1 MIILSCILLINFV
14 LSMLYV
20 LIKMIHRKKGVEIA
34 IFFIFLP
41 GFGFVIYYLPILL
54 QLFKKSSG
62 VDKEAL
68 LTHIFDIERQSEH
81 PDIREELNV
90 VPIEDAMAIS
100 GNTEKRA
107 LLLKQLKKNLK
118 ENYKIL
124 LAAEEDED
132 SESVHYVAAAKMEI
146 YRLLQIQ
153 WLECRRDYEQEPDN
167 PEKYHTA
174 CAVLAEILDSDV
186 FSTKEQNVYQKQ
198 LCNLVQKQIDGDES
212 IVTLKE
218 YESYLS
224 ALVELAQYDDAQ
236 RLWEERADHMRSE
249 IAYQTMLK
257 MFYQMKNRQKFEE
270 LINDLRK
277 NNQVRLSCQGLE
289 QLRYW
294 IRRLNRTENTTDRSL
309 TSKK

>member
-1 MIILSCILLINFV
+1 
-14 LSMLYV
+14 MLYV
-20 LIKMIHRKKGVEIA
+20 FIKMIYRKKGVELA

-54 QLFKKSSG
+54 QLFKKNSG
-62 VDKEAL
+62 VDKEAV
-68 LTHIFDIERQSEH
+68 LTHIFEIEQQPEH

-124 LAAEEDED
+124 LVAEEDED

-174 CAVLAEILDSDV
+174 CAVLAEMLDSDV
-186 FSTKEQNVYQKQ
+186 FSAKEQNVYQKQ
-198 LCNLVQKQIDGDES
+198 LCNLVQKQIDRDES

-224 ALVELAQYDDAQ
+224 ALVELAQYEDAQ

-249 IAYQTMLK
+249 IAYQNMLK
-257 MFYQMKNRQKFEE
+257 MFYQMKDRQKFEE

-277 NNQVRLSCQGLE
+277 NNQVRLSCQGLD

-294 IRRLNRTENTTDRSL
+294 IRRLNRTENTTDRTL